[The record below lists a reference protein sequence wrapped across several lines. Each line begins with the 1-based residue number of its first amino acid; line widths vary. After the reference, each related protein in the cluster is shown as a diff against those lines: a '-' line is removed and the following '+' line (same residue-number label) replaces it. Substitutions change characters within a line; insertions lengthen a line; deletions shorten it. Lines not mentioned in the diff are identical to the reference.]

1 MGILYTYTYAGKHQD
16 TVTLTKEMIKYGL
29 HHSHLEHLVSNP
41 SQDRWTLPMPP
52 SVQLYADLHGFLKRK
67 RIPVN
72 EIGMIYR
79 SIDPELH
86 QSTTSNKEAHAKVQ
100 GMISKRFDS
109 KDDLQ
114 SDSENEILSCDESTK
129 PGQYAVRNVKCREK
143 CPKARI
149 ENLQRSVRY
158 KKDKQTSA

>member
-29 HHSHLEHLVSNP
+29 HHSHLEHLISNP
-41 SQDRWTLPMPP
+41 SQDRRTLPMPP

-100 GMISKRFDS
+100 DMISERSDS

-129 PGQYAVRNVKCREK
+129 PGQYAVRNVKRREK
-143 CPKARI
+143 RAKARI